1 MFSHLLKLTWKRKSR
16 NLMLSLEIMLAF
28 AVVFAVAAASVIA
41 LRLYQLPIGFT
52 YQDVWAVEINGGR
65 QMFDQMEQ
73 LSGQFMQSVE
83 EMPEVEDA
91 AFSSTTP
98 YSMGSWT
105 SRMRSPATGKALITE
120 MMSATDEYFDVA
132 GVKVVEGRRFSDL
145 DNGTATVPVVIN
157 RLFAQRMFSE
167 GSVIGKEFEF
177 GKRTMK
183 VVGVIEEFR
192 SKGEL
197 SLPANFTIV
206 RAGFVKDSFIPT
218 TMLVRLKP
226 GTARAFEV
234 KLQRRLMQVRNDW
247 AFKITPLRELR
258 TNMLKSV
265 ITPLVVLAIV
275 GAFMLLMVSFGLFGV
290 LWQNTM
296 RRTPEI
302 GLRRAIGAS
311 AAGIY
316 RQIVAEQ
323 MLLSTGAM
331 LVGLVLL
338 IQLPLTG
345 ALGEV
350 LSWKVFCL
358 AAAVSMAVIYLI
370 SLLCAL
376 YPGWRASRISPTEAL
391 HYE

>member
-1 MFSHLLKLTWKRKSR
+1 MFRHLLKLTWKRKSR
-16 NLMLSLEIMLAF
+16 NLMVSLEILLAF
-28 AVVFAVAAASVIA
+28 VVVFAVAAASVVA
-41 LRLYQLPIGFT
+41 LRLYQHPIGFE
-52 YQDVWAVEINGGR
+52 YDDVWAVEINGGR
-65 QMFDQMEQ
+65 EMFENMEQ
-73 LSGQFMQSVE
+73 MSEQFMQSVK
-83 EMPEVEDA
+83 EMPEVEGA
-91 AFSSTTP
+91 AFSSSTP
-98 YSMGSWT
+98 FTMGSWT
-105 SRMRSPATGKALITE
+105 SQVRSPATGRALVTE
-120 MMSATDEYFDVA
+120 MMAATDDYFDVA
-132 GVKVVEGRRFSDL
+132 GVRLVEGRRFSDL
-145 DNGTATVPVVIN
+145 DNGSATVPVVIN
-157 RLFAQRMFSE
+157 RAFAQRMFGD
-167 GSVIGKEFEF
+167 GSALGKEFEH
-177 GKRTMK
+177 GKTTMK
-183 VVGVIEEFR
+183 VVGVVEEFR

-197 SLPANFTIV
+197 SLPANFTIA
-206 RAGFVKDSFIPT
+206 RAGFGKDAILPT
-218 TMLVRLKP
+218 TMLVRLAP
-226 GTARAFEV
+226 GTTRAFEAR
-234 KLQRRLMQVRNDW
+234 LQRKLMQVRNDW
-247 AFKITPLRELR
+247 TFKVTPLRELR
-258 TNMLKSV
+258 TSMLKSL

-275 GAFMLLMVSFGLFGV
+275 GAFMLVMVGFGLFGV
-290 LWQNTM
+290 LWQNTT

-338 IQLPLTG
+338 VQLPVTG

-350 LSWKVFCL
+350 FSWTIFFV